1 MPDIVFYANICI
13 YIFSLNS
20 FQYVIL
26 ISFIYSSF
34 RDSTYGEGGEGGM
47 SQEDNYP
54 PGMQHQNDQNG
65 IDSSIDQIF
74 EGIFLYQLF
83 VCGS

>member
-1 MPDIVFYANICI
+1 
-13 YIFSLNS
+13 
-20 FQYVIL
+20 
-26 ISFIYSSF
+26 
-34 RDSTYGEGGEGGM
+34 M

-83 VCGS
+83 VCGLFVFSYIH